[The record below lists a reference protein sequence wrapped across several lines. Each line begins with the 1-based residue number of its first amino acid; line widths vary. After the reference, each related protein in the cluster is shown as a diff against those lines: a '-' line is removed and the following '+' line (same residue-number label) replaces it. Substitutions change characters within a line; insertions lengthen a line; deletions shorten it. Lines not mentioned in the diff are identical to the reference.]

1 MLKQI
6 HIKNFKCIDDE
17 TLKIL
22 PLTVLMGPN
31 SVGKSSVIQAL
42 LLAVSYSEQ
51 EFVNF
56 LKAIVKP
63 FSNYKDIK
71 CAWSEDRKINIIM
84 NFTEKLF
91 EVRLSADFPDIG
103 SISPTFE
110 EIINIKKI
118 PLKYEDSFFYLSAN
132 RTGSEDISDISQELR
147 IGHNGGYA
155 VGYLENNKSKE
166 IFEAIQT
173 EQAYSKTLKGQLDY
187 WLTYITDIK
196 TDITTEK
203 ISHSKVKLTFIQNE
217 IDNIS
222 SSNTGAGI
230 GYLLKVLIMCL
241 SAKKDDLLIIENPEI
256 HLHPLAQSRLGEF
269 LAFIASKGIY
279 LIIETHCD
287 HLINRIRYEI
297 YKKKLNYSDVVV
309 YYKSNPKEKFNQINI
324 NKRGHFCGIDNKEI
338 SFPEGFFDATLKEL
352 LEIA

>member
-1 MLKQI
+1 
-6 HIKNFKCIDDE
+6 
-17 TLKIL
+17 
-22 PLTVLMGPN
+22 MGPN
-31 SVGKSSVIQAL
+31 SVGKSSVIQAI

-51 EFVNF
+51 ELVHFI
-56 LKAIVKP
+56 KDIVKP
-63 FSNYKDIK
+63 FSIYEDIK
-71 CAWSEDRKINIIM
+71 CVWSEEKKIFINLD
-84 NFTEKLF
+84 FLEKTFSVKLK
-91 EVRLSADFPDIG
+91 SGFPEIG
-103 SISPTFE
+103 SISPKFD
-110 EIINIKKI
+110 EIESYQKI

-166 IFEAIQT
+166 IFEEIQT
-173 EQAYSKTLKGQLDY
+173 EKAYSKTLKGQLDF

-196 TDITTEK
+196 TDISTEK
-203 ISHSKVKLTFIQNE
+203 ISHSKVKLTFIQND

-256 HLHPLAQSRLGEF
+256 HLHPLSQSRLGEF

-287 HLINRIRYEI
+287 HLINRIKYEV
-297 YKKKLNYSDVVV
+297 YKKKIKQTDVVI
-309 YYKSNPKEKFNQINI
+309 YYKGNAKNPFTQINI
-324 NKRGHFCGIDNKEI
+324 NQRGHFCDIYNKEI